1 VHVSGDEG
9 STVDVVSR
17 ETRLVSLADTL
28 TDVDTRLRS
37 GAATDVRTVPSGFK
51 ILDGVLGGG
60 LHTGELLLLGGAPG
74 VGKTIMALQMARN
87 IAREGSQVYF
97 ACFEHEPS
105 ILLARLLAMEAGFVM
120 RSESLSRTVL
130 DAMTSGDMQGRPL
143 VDVLTEIPGGAESL
157 AAIESY
163 RDSFTFIEASGARTT
178 IDELSRIVR
187 ERQDREKHTLL
198 FVDYLQKIPLHPEPE
213 TEAEKVTRTV
223 EALKDL
229 AMDEHISVVLL
240 SAIDSGGMNANRVRI
255 HHLRGST
262 AAAFEAD
269 VVLML
274 NDKFKAVSKVH
285 LTYDAVRART
295 FRDYLIVS
303 VEKNRGGPSLVDLEF
318 RKDFAHFRIEPTGT
332 YVTDKLIDERLDEAL
347 V

>member
-1 VHVSGDEG
+1 L
-9 STVDVVSR
+9 DVQSR
-17 ETRLVSLADTL
+17 QTRLVSLADTL
-28 TDVDTRLRS
+28 DAVDERLQSRS
-37 GAATDVRTVPSGFK
+37 EVDLRTVPSGFQ

-60 LHTGELLLLGGAPG
+60 LHVGELVLLGGAPG
-74 VGKTIMALQMARN
+74 VGKTIMALQ
-87 IAREGSQVYF
+87 IARSVALGGGQVYF
-97 ACFEHEPS
+97 ACFEHEPT
-105 ILLARLLAMEAGFVM
+105 ILLARLLAQEAGFST
-120 RSESLSRTVL
+120 RDDTLSRTVL
-130 DAMTSGDMQGRPL
+130 NAMTAGDLSGRSL
-143 VDVLTEIPGGAESL
+143 AEILHDTPGGPAAL
-157 AAIESY
+157 AAVNSY
-163 RDSFTFIEASGARTT
+163 RHRFTFIEASGSRTT
-178 IDELSRIVR
+178 TDELARVIRTRS
-187 ERQDREKHTLL
+187 ERNVQTVL

-229 AMDEHISVVLL
+229 AMEEHVTVVLL
-240 SAIDSGGMNANRVRI
+240 SAIDTGGMLANRVRI
-255 HHLRGST
+255 HHLRGSS

-274 NDKFKAVSKVH
+274 NDKHKAVSKVH

-318 RKDFAHFRIEPTGT
+318 RKDYTHFRIDPNGS
-332 YVTDKLIDERLDEAL
+332 YVSDQLIDERLDEAL